1 MASLLQTDAADQLD
15 RLVAKALPDGRGL
28 KAWTEFLRA
37 HATLMRRL
45 KADLEKTIGLSL
57 GDFDVLAQLAQAN
70 GVLRMTALA
79 DRTFSSVS
87 AMTRRV
93 DRMVAEGLVRRAS
106 SETDARAVL
115 IVLTNKGVRRLTEA
129 VPVHLRGVSDLFITR
144 LDDEDLAALE
154 VSLAK
159 LTPTATSASQGS
171 T

>member
-1 MASLLQTDAADQLD
+1 MANLLQTDVADQLD

-28 KAWTEFLRA
+28 NAWTGFLRA

-70 GVLRMTALA
+70 GVLRMTDLA

-93 DRMVAEGLVRRAS
+93 DRLVAEGLVRRAS

-115 IVLTNKGVRRLTEA
+115 IVVTNKGVRRLTEA

-159 LTPTATSASQGS
+159 VTPIATSASQGS